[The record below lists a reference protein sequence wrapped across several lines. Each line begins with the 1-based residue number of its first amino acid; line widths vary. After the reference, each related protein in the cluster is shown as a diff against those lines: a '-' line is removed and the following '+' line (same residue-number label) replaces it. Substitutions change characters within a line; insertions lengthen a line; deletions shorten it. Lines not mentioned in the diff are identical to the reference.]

1 MRRRRWVVPVALA
14 AAFLAYG
21 LPAQAQLPPPGGETI
36 KQGLEAAWARQPE
49 QRAAALRRDAAAAGE
64 RAARRWSPEPP
75 ALDLIAKSDRTTN
88 NSGAREYEAT
98 VAVPLWLPRE
108 RSRSLAAASAE
119 SDVVEARLLATRWRL
134 AAEVRE
140 AHWALQ
146 RARLDG
152 SLAQQRLENAQQLAV
167 DVARRVEAGDL
178 ARSDGHQ
185 AEGAVA
191 AAESAAAEATV
202 ALSQAAQRWTSLTG
216 KAAPAGDGVVSEAAP
231 PAAAPNAAHPV
242 LRELAARADVA
253 RRQAELAGAQTR
265 ANPELRLGV
274 SRERAEFG
282 ERYAQA
288 LVVGVRIPLG
298 AHSRSESKIASAS
311 AEQLEAE
318 TQLSLEQARIE
329 AEAGAARERVAAL
342 ATAVAA
348 AERRSRL
355 AGESRGF
362 FVKSFRLGETDLPTR
377 LRIEQETVDAE
388 RQATRS
394 RIELAA
400 AISQWRQSLGLL
412 PE

>member
-1 MRRRRWVVPVALA
+1 
-14 AAFLAYG
+14 
-21 LPAQAQLPPPGGETI
+21 
-36 KQGLEAAWARQPE
+36 
-49 QRAAALRRDAAAAGE
+49 
-64 RAARRWSPEPP
+64 
-75 ALDLIAKSDRTTN
+75 
-88 NSGAREYEAT
+88 
-98 VAVPLWLPRE
+98 
-108 RSRSLAAASAE
+108 
-119 SDVVEARLLATRWRL
+119 
-134 AAEVRE
+134 
-140 AHWALQ
+140 
-146 RARLDG
+146 
-152 SLAQQRLENAQQLAV
+152 
-167 DVARRVEAGDL
+167 
-178 ARSDGHQ
+178 
-185 AEGAVA
+185 
-191 AAESAAAEATV
+191 
-202 ALSQAAQRWTSLTG
+202 
-216 KAAPAGDGVVSEAAP
+216 
-231 PAAAPNAAHPV
+231 
-242 LRELAARADVA
+242 
-253 RRQAELAGAQTR
+253 
-265 ANPELRLGV
+265 LRLGV

-288 LVVGVRIPLG
+288 LVVGMRIPLG